1 MRDARLIRACV
12 VSATFQL
19 RFRRSFVGGVHRRRR
34 QIEYRRHC
42 VIGWHVVEHRISQL
56 AHPSRALMDNVR
68 VRDLTRQQMQERLL
82 SSCHRCGT
90 RQGVGLSSVLAWAV
104 LALFKS
110 RPGKRSPETRCC
122 ASGQFSTVRSRVA
135 SNGAPARA
143 LHLPWCT
150 APISRRIHASR
161 RPDRL
166 SRASQGRCGH
176 VAA

>member
-1 MRDARLIRACV
+1 MRDARLIWLASLVRLL
-12 VSATFQL
+12 QL
-19 RFRRSFVGGVHRRRR
+19 RFLRSFVAVVHRRRQR
-34 QIEYRRHC
+34 QIKYRRNC
-42 VIGWHVVEHRISQL
+42 VIGRHVAERRINHLPIIEGPHEH
-56 AHPSRALMDNVR
+56 VG
-68 VRDLTRQQMQERLL
+68 VRDLARQQMQERLL

-110 RPGKRSPETRCC
+110 RPGKRSPETRC
-122 ASGQFSTVRSRVA
+122 ASGRFSAVRSRVA